1 MSNALN
7 KIGTILA
14 GGVLLVFLWLICLLF
29 SLYALQPRNIAS
41 VYTAPENAEVIVN
54 IDGRDVLKRLLT
66 DVLLEGKGDDLFNTV
81 KTLPEQSSPEKQ
93 YGINW
98 AQPVTYFKAK
108 HNGKELQGLIV
119 QVINPVEWNRNI
131 NTLLGNT
138 SVAKHQGQS
147 GIVVHSGELT
157 KEELYA
163 FIDRQKSSEGAE
175 QPGFENGKLMAVR
188 QWSEDGN
195 AEFTV
200 SVDKNIVSSQGIINH
215 GGILKSNQLSF
226 ILKPDGFHFTSDL
239 VTKELNDTLA
249 KYIGIDLPLTGI
261 SVNYRG
267 ITLSETDGKSFLSPD
282 GDFVFGFERETSVQ
296 QVVEAIPN
304 AVWEEENKTVK
315 LGKQVYFIKQLD
327 AKTIFFGVNK
337 NAELSENS
345 QAIGVLLTG
354 SLKPLFTIKGSRLI
368 RAALRLNPV
377 TSFGLDLSEE
387 IQLCSIRLKAVS
399 STSFQLDASF
409 RFRNEDDAI
418 LKLAEL
424 VLKRQV

>member
-1 MSNALN
+1 M
-7 KIGTILA
+7 A

-29 SLYALQPRNIAS
+29 SLYALQPRHVSS

-54 IDGRDVLKRLLT
+54 MDGRDVLKTLLT
-66 DVLLEGKGDDLFNTV
+66 DVLLEGKGDDLFNRI
-81 KTLPEQSSPEKQ
+81 KTLPERASPEKQ

-119 QVINPVEWNRNI
+119 QVINPVEWNRDI

-138 SVAKHQGQS
+138 SVARHQGNS
-147 GIVVHSGELT
+147 GIVVQSRELT

-163 FIDRQKSSEGAE
+163 FIDGQKSGKAVE
-175 QPGFENGKLMAVR
+175 QPSFENGKFMAVSQR
-188 QWSEDGN
+188 SEDGN

-200 SVDKNIVSSQGIINH
+200 SVDKNVLSSRGIINH
-215 GGILKSNQLSF
+215 GGTLKSNQLSF
-226 ILKPDGFHFTSDL
+226 ILKPSGFHLTSDL

-267 ITLSETDGKSFLSPD
+267 ITLSETDGKSFLAPD
-282 GDFVFGFERETSVQ
+282 GDFVFGFEQETSIQ

-315 LGKQVYFIKQLD
+315 LGKQVYFIRQLD
-327 AKTIFFGVNK
+327 TRTVFFGVTK

-345 QAIGVLLTG
+345 QSIGVVLTG
-354 SLKPLFTIKGSRLI
+354 SLKPLFNIKGSRLI
-368 RAALRLNPV
+368 RAALRLNPAS
-377 TSFGLDLSEE
+377 SFGLDLSEE

-409 RFRNEDDAI
+409 RFKNEDDAI

-424 VLKRQV
+424 ALKRQV